1 MALEGEIH
9 GVDVDFPHADILFRL
24 IAEIAVKI
32 ADRRFVADIVEKL
45 LFQGHPLFEG
55 CPAVRCSCQGIA
67 EDAVQPVQVVQA
79 GRFQGQGAEGTVI
92 ALM

>member
-24 IAEIAVKI
+24 IAEMAVI
-32 ADRRFVADIVEKL
+32 LGDRRFVADLVEKL
-45 LFQGHPLFEG
+45 LLQGHPFFEG